1 MTQKIIVTIISF
13 SLFLLSCTKLD
24 EKLNGNLTAEQV
36 GGGGG
41 SANVDA
47 LLKGVYNNMRG
58 PFQGN
63 EGIYALWEVTTD
75 ELLVPTRGPDWD
87 DNGVLTQ
94 LHGLTFTGE
103 HLFNRNLFND
113 LNGVVF
119 AATQLLNFNP
129 TPQQA
134 AEARML
140 RAMASFMLYDGW
152 DQLPYREPGASA
164 LEAPKVR
171 KGTEA
176 FDYIVSELTA
186 IIPDLPAGTAT
197 KANKNAAKVLLMKCY
212 LNKGAF
218 ANRAVPTFDAADM
231 QKVITLADEVIAGGY
246 TFSVNY
252 FDNFAPANTTIGKEN
267 IWVQENIGGVEAGG
281 IRSRYHST
289 LHYNEPP
296 GGWNGFS
303 TTTDFYNKFDPADV
317 RLGVA
322 YPANDASHP
331 NPGNRVN
338 VGFLAGQQYNL
349 KTDDPLLG
357 GDGKP
362 GAPLLSYTPE
372 VALIETGDN
381 LELTGVRVYKYAVDW
396 LRAGSDLGDND
407 YVYFRLAD
415 VMLMKAEALV
425 RTNAA
430 ALALPIVNAIRAN
443 RGVTPFADVTLDNL
457 LDERGRE
464 LYAEGWRRQDLIR
477 FGKFLGPR
485 QLKPQDTDPKYLL
498 FPIPNQQ
505 IAANP
510 NLVQNPGY

>member
-1 MTQKIIVTIISF
+1 MTQKIIVIIISF
-13 SLFLLSCTKLD
+13 SLLLSCTKLD
-24 EKLNGNLTAEQV
+24 EKLKGNLTADQI

-41 SANVDA
+41 GANVDA
-47 LLKGVYNNMRG
+47 LLKGVYNNIRG
-58 PFQGN
+58 PFQGQ
-63 EGIYALWEVTTD
+63 EGVYGMWETTTD
-75 ELLVPTRGPDWD
+75 ELEVPTRGPDWD
-87 DNGVLTQ
+87 DNGVWRV
-94 LHGLTFTGE
+94 LHSLTFTGD
-103 HLFNRNLFND
+103 HPYLRNLFND

-119 AATQLLNFNP
+119 SATELLRFNP

-140 RAMASFMLYDGW
+140 RAMASFMILDGW
-152 DQLPYREPGASA
+152 DQLPYREPGGSA

-171 KGTEA
+171 KGGEA
-176 FDYIVSELTA
+176 LDYIMSELNA
-186 IIPDLPAGTAT
+186 IIPDLPAGTTT

-212 LNKGAF
+212 LNKGTF
-218 ANRAVPTFDAADM
+218 LNRAAPTFDPADM
-231 QKVITLADEVIAGGY
+231 QQVITLADEVIASGY
-246 TFSVNY
+246 SFSANY

-303 TTTDFYNKFDPADV
+303 TLSDFYDKFEPADK
-317 RLGVA
+317 RLGTA
-322 YPANDASHP
+322 YPANDADHP
-331 NPGNRVN
+331 NPGNRIN
-338 VGFLAGQQYNL
+338 VGFLVGQQYNL
-349 KTDDPLLG
+349 KTDAPLHA
-357 GDGKP
+357 GDGSQS
-362 GAPLLSYTPE
+362 APLLSYTPD
-372 VALIETGDN
+372 VHLIETGND
-381 LELTGVRVYKYAVDW
+381 LEVTGIRVYKYAVDW
-396 LRAGSDLGDND
+396 LHAGSDLGDND

-430 ALALPIVNAIRAN
+430 TAALPIVNAIRIN
-443 RGVTPFADVTLDNL
+443 RGATPLAGVTLDNL
-457 LDERGRE
+457 IDERGRE
-464 LYAEGWRRQDLIR
+464 LYAEGWRREDLIR

-485 QLKPQDTDPKYLL
+485 LLKPDDSDPKYLL